1 MPFSESS
8 LKPIYQLQYK
18 EHSSALPT
26 DQLNAPRTIGPR
38 SRLGNAQRISVQQAS
53 REERCAHLGV
63 PGAGRV
69 RMAR

>member
-8 LKPIYQLQYK
+8 LRPIYQLQYK

-38 SRLGNAQRISVQQAS
+38 SRLGNTHSASVYSKRQG
-53 REERCAHLGV
+53 RNGVLTLGYQV
-63 PGAGRV
+63 QDV
-69 RMAR
+69 